1 MHHRKNAPELSE
13 APLLPKTRINPDSNT
28 EIMEQTKRPSI
39 DRVIGHLCSIDEMR
53 HVCPT
58 RTGEGEP
65 LLSTG
70 NVRRIIELASRL
82 MFPGFFTESDGDPS
96 IMRSVMTLECH
107 ELHTLLSTQVAA
119 GLCFDRS
126 NCEISLAE
134 IRRRADICAD
144 SFFESLPGLR
154 HILDT
159 DIDATYLGD
168 PAAISTHEVIA
179 CYPGFRATMS
189 YRIAHR
195 LYDLGAPIVPRMITE
210 LAHSETGI
218 DIHPGATI
226 GERFVIDHGTGVVIG
241 ATAIIG
247 NNVKIYQGVTLGARS
262 FVTDDSNNPVKGIPR
277 HPIIGNDVVI
287 YSNST
292 ILGRV
297 NIGDGA
303 VIGGNLWVT
312 RDVDPGEKLIQAR
325 ADNFRSSR

>member
-1 MHHRKNAPELSE
+1 
-13 APLLPKTRINPDSNT
+13 
-28 EIMEQTKRPSI
+28 MEETKRPSI

-58 RTGEGEP
+58 RAGEGEP

-70 NVRRIIELASRL
+70 SVRRIVELASRL
-82 MFPGFFTESDGDPS
+82 MFPGFFTESGGDMS
-96 IMRSVMTLECH
+96 VMRSVMTLECH
-107 ELHTLLSTQVAA
+107 ELHSLLSTQIAA
-119 GLCFDRS
+119 GLCFDRRNS
-126 NCEISLAE
+126 EISLTD
-134 IRRRADICAD
+134 IRRDANLSADTFI
-144 SFFESLPGLR
+144 ESLPELR

-195 LYDLGAPIVPRMITE
+195 LHRLDVPIVPRMITE
-210 LAHSETGI
+210 LAHSDTGI
-218 DIHPGATI
+218 DIHPGAVI

-297 NIGDGA
+297 SIGDSA

-312 RDVDPGEKLIQAR
+312 RDVEAGEKLIQAR